1 MIVQQIERIRLEWM
15 TTMIWD
21 PSTMTMK
28 DKQSMIEYLLSS
40 KLFCP
45 LISCSCDGNAQKK
58 YETFVGSWEFDA
70 TVGKVGLNP
79 VGRLCVNK
87 LVASET
93 QDLIHYHEFGALF
106 ALTRL

>member
-45 LISCSCDGNAQKK
+45 LISCSCDGNAQKSTK
-58 YETFVGSWEFDA
+58 HLLAHG
-70 TVGKVGLNP
+70 N
-79 VGRLCVNK
+79 
-87 LVASET
+87 
-93 QDLIHYHEFGALF
+93 
-106 ALTRL
+106 LTRLWAKLA